1 MSKLDQAI
9 KFAIEAHR
17 GQMRKLARTPYILHP
32 LEAAAIAASITEDEE
47 VLCAVVLHDVVED
60 SFVTIDEVK
69 SLFGERVATL
79 VLSETENKRRNV
91 PPERTWKQR
100 KLESLAYL
108 AHSEDL
114 GVKIMWLSDK
124 LSNMRS
130 LYNMYNRCGNAVF
143 ERFHQKDKSEQGW
156 YYRSIAEAV
165 ESDLGYTEAYKEYI
179 RMLDAIFA

>member
-9 KFAIEAHR
+9 KFATEAHR

-60 SFVTIDEVK
+60 TDVTLEEVRN
-69 SLFGERVATL
+69 LFGERVADL
-79 VLSETENKRRNV
+79 VLSETENKRRSL
-91 PPERTWKQR
+91 PPEMTWKQR
-100 KLESLAYL
+100 KMESIAYL
-108 AHSEDL
+108 AESDDL
-114 GVKIMWLSDK
+114 GIKIMWLSDK

-130 LYNMYNRCGNAVF
+130 LFNMYNRCGNAVF
-143 ERFHQKDKSEQGW
+143 DRFHQKDKNEQGW

-165 ESDLGYTEAYKEYI
+165 VSYLGYTEAYKEY
-179 RMLDAIFA
+179 MKMVEEIFG